1 MVEEIRLSGI
11 RMLKL
16 KRESGS
22 MDLDTEILDKLNDS
36 NDNFIARASQ
46 ELKRAQR
53 YLDFISCLS
62 VDASH
67 LDEDDFRDANFESEF
82 YRKLR
87 RHIRKSIRQTDI
99 ISGFSNG
106 KVCVLL
112 IDTPTDGAGMVSQ
125 RLQESIRYFIHEII
139 NSPKNWK
146 VDIKSASFPGNNLTP
161 NSLLSEIRA
170 ILGK

>member
-1 MVEEIRLSGI
+1 
-11 RMLKL
+11 
-16 KRESGS
+16 
-22 MDLDTEILDKLNDS
+22 MDLETEILDKLNDS
-36 NDNFIARASQ
+36 SDNFIARASQ

-53 YLDFISCLS
+53 YLDFVSCLS

-67 LDEDDFRDANFESEF
+67 LDQTDFRDADFETEF
-82 YRKLR
+82 YHKLR

-112 IDTPTDGAGMVSQ
+112 VDTPTEGAGMVGQ

-146 VDIKSASFPGNNLTP
+146 VDIKSSSFPGNTLTP
-161 NSLLSEIRA
+161 NSFLDEIRS